1 MVIRALLRPLFLLA
15 ILSLVLPS
23 LVAAQGVDVKTVGM
37 VVPASKTDL
46 GWNQQ
51 GADGL
56 TAVAK
61 ELGITAKIQE
71 NGGYDDI
78 TPALKD
84 LKDDGAQL
92 IICHASGYQTV
103 CPEFA
108 AAEQVP
114 VAVIENPKAVV
125 AESRLRHR
133 DPGAGG
139 CLPGRRAGRADDQDA
154 DGRDRRLRRAADLE
168 LHDGR
173 LRRGSQGQQRQRQ
186 AALQRDRRGC
196 L

>member
-84 LKDDGAQL
+84 L
-92 IICHASGYQTV
+92 
-103 CPEFA
+103 
-108 AAEQVP
+108 
-114 VAVIENPKAVV
+114 
-125 AESRLRHR
+125 
-133 DPGAGG
+133 
-139 CLPGRRAGRADDQDA
+139 
-154 DGRDRRLRRAADLE
+154 DGRRRAADHLPRQ
-168 LHDGR
+168 R
-173 LRRGSQGQQRQRQ
+173 LSDRLPGIRRGR
-186 AALQRDRRGC
+186 AACRWQ
-196 L
+196 

>member
-15 ILSLVLPS
+15 LLSLVLPS

-71 NGGYDDI
+71 
-78 TPALKD
+78 T
-84 LKDDGAQL
+84 
-92 IICHASGYQTV
+92 
-103 CPEFA
+103 A
-108 AAEQVP
+108 ATTT
-114 VAVIENPKAVV
+114 
-125 AESRLRHR
+125 SR
-133 DPGAGG
+133 
-139 CLPGRRAGRADDQDA
+139 RRSRTSRTMAP
-154 DGRDRRLRRAADLE
+154 
-168 LHDGR
+168 
-173 LRRGSQGQQRQRQ
+173 S
-186 AALQRDRRGC
+186 
-196 L
+196 

>member
-78 TPALKD
+78 TPTLKD

-125 AESRLRHR
+125 PNLVSDIETQAQEVAYL
-133 DPGAGG
+133 AGV
-139 CLPGRRAGRADDQDA
+139 LAGRMTKTA
-154 DGRDRRLRRAADLE
+154 DGRDRRLGRAADLE

-173 LRRGSQGQQRQRQ
+173 LRRGAEGQQRQRQ